1 MSNYIIKETRLTGFP
16 DIITYESSKKIIEQM
31 KKNICKIKIDE
42 EQGTGFF
49 CKIPFPDKYKTLPVL
64 ITNNHII
71 NENLLN
77 TKNKEIELFIKGEN
91 DIKKLNLDNRIKH
104 TNKNYDITIIE
115 IKEKDNINNYME
127 LDDIIIN
134 DIINNNNKNIEYKDE
149 TIYII
154 HYPNNHLSV
163 SYGILNI
170 PEDKKY
176 EIKHTCSS
184 DVGSSGSPI
193 LNIETNKI
201 IGIHKTGMRGKNY
214 NKGTFLNYPIK
225 EFLEKYNPNKKIL
238 SSDIRNKR
246 NIFPNE
252 INNNVKIS
260 NEIKNNGKIPN
271 EIKNNGKMLQNLIRS
286 LYLKKELFSQ
296 NYSRHP
302 ECFLIKNQIINNLKQ
317 WYNIKGIIQFMDN
330 NYALN
335 GITYQ
340 NFNSFYPKID
350 DYLNKYQPNYMV
362 SIKQL
367 EEKEKFT
374 FTKNELIFNI
384 NYINNNERL
393 KYIDNFEIIDRE
405 FANFLKQKFNKQIDT
420 IPIIYMINQN
430 KFILAIKFKNNYIY
444 EIATPN
450 ANGILTVQYLIEI
463 NYNNINNSTN
473 HFDKNIFKLITEIG
487 VEKLISFNEPI
498 KSGNNIILKI
508 HSINEGNIIFNFDG
522 KKKNK

>member
-201 IGIHKTGMRGKNY
+201 IGIHKAGMRGKNY
-214 NKGTFLNYPIK
+214 NKGTFLN
-225 EFLEKYNPNKKIL
+225 
-238 SSDIRNKR
+238 SNKR
-246 NIFPNE
+246 
-252 INNNVKIS
+252 IS
-260 NEIKNNGKIPN
+260 
-271 EIKNNGKMLQNLIRS
+271 
-286 LYLKKELFSQ
+286 
-296 NYSRHP
+296 
-302 ECFLIKNQIINNLKQ
+302 
-317 WYNIKGIIQFMDN
+317 
-330 NYALN
+330 
-335 GITYQ
+335 
-340 NFNSFYPKID
+340 
-350 DYLNKYQPNYMV
+350 
-362 SIKQL
+362 
-367 EEKEKFT
+367 
-374 FTKNELIFNI
+374 
-384 NYINNNERL
+384 
-393 KYIDNFEIIDRE
+393 
-405 FANFLKQKFNKQIDT
+405 
-420 IPIIYMINQN
+420 
-430 KFILAIKFKNNYIY
+430 
-444 EIATPN
+444 
-450 ANGILTVQYLIEI
+450 
-463 NYNNINNSTN
+463 
-473 HFDKNIFKLITEIG
+473 
-487 VEKLISFNEPI
+487 
-498 KSGNNIILKI
+498 
-508 HSINEGNIIFNFDG
+508 
-522 KKKNK
+522 